1 MHCRPSSTRLP
12 ATTFSLTTPDA
23 PDIARVTLVKAGSAT
38 HSFDMDQRF
47 VEPVFTIS
55 GNQVN
60 IELPANQYE
69 RLGLLHGLHRQ
80 PRWCTVQGQDDP
92 DQSRNLRPG
101 VSSYRGCI
109 LE

>member
-1 MHCRPSSTRLP
+1 VHCRPSSTRLP

-38 HSFDMDQRF
+38 HSFDTDQRF

-69 RLGLLHGLHRQ
+69 RLRAST
-80 PRWCTVQGQDDP
+80 WSSSSTAMVY
-92 DQSRNLRPG
+92 RPG
-101 VSSYRGCI
+101 PG
-109 LE
+109 